1 MRLSGKIAFISGGV
15 RGIGAAT
22 TELFIH
28 NGACVV
34 FGDIL
39 EEEGRQTEK
48 RLRKIG
54 ANVIF
59 VPLDVTSESDWK
71 NAITKTVEKF
81 GKLDIMV
88 NNAGIS
94 GIDGT
99 ENTTTE
105 TWDAIMS
112 VNAKGVFLGTKVA
125 IPEMRRIGG
134 GSIINISSQMG
145 IVGSP
150 TSSPAYQASKGAIRT
165 FTKSVAIRH
174 AKENIRVNSVHP
186 GPILTPMTQD
196 RIGKV
201 GATRKSYVDRVP
213 LGRIGTAKE
222 VAYGIVYLASDE
234 SSYVT
239 GTELIIDGG
248 WTAQ

>member
-1 MRLSGKIAFISGGV
+1 MRLSGKVALISGGV
-15 RGIGAAT
+15 KGIGAAT

-28 NGACVV
+28 NGASVI

-39 EEEGRQTEK
+39 EKEGKQTEK
-48 RLRKIG
+48 RLQKIG
-54 ANVIF
+54 ANVMF
-59 VPLDVTSESDWK
+59 VPLDVTSEPDWE
-71 NAITKTVEKF
+71 NAVAKTIEKF

-99 ENTTTE
+99 ENTTTKV
-105 TWDAIMS
+105 WDTIMS

-150 TSSPAYQASKGAIRT
+150 TSSPAYQASKGAVRT

-186 GPILTPMTQD
+186 GPILTSMTQD

-201 GATRKSYVDRVP
+201 GAIRNSYIERVP
-213 LGRIGTAKE
+213 LGRIGTAEE
-222 VAYGIVYLASDE
+222 VAYGILYLASDE